1 MTSRALLPVLWA
13 VLVLPSAN
21 FGRFDGLPLDTLPE
35 LIGLLLL
42 LPLTVSGAL
51 RRYCRRRV
59 GAWGRVAPAVLVALG
74 LAAVGG
80 KLALFVSG
88 TYQGFV
94 GCYRSTLVPPPTG
107 PCERSFAN
115 PWFRYSVTRI
125 DSVIDV
131 APDRWNLGFLN
142 STRFDFSGR
151 QVQDRP
157 LRDRIPLEVVW
168 QGVIERPSPWRARLT
183 YVGAATL
190 RLGVLAPGDEGSD
203 IRLPRHYGEATTVQL
218 AIPAGRH
225 RVELAYRFDD
235 GARWPAPLP
244 IGPGA
249 TVRFEQDTPGG
260 SPGTGALVEAAPPA
274 AVWRVLA
281 AAIDSIALVL
291 GATVTLSYVVLLR
304 RDRWLALFIAI
315 AGLAVSGLR
324 TEAAGLP
331 TAFGVFMALLGL
343 ALALLGR
350 TWRRRLVLAFF
361 SAAYFN
367 ACLMLSSIPRLDL
380 VLYRPPSD
388 ALVYESLART
398 ILETWSLQGG
408 EPVFRFQ
415 PGFRY
420 WRFVERLVLGDG
432 DPFVLIV
439 ALTALAWGCLWA
451 IARFWPRPAPPWPRA
466 LAFTLGAGL
475 LLGLA
480 TSTPVVTFVEAP
492 LSEYPTWILL
502 PLVVTLLFGTRARRR
517 WIWGGMLGGVAMLC
531 RLNHVAALLGYLA
544 VFAWQRWRGSPRTV
558 ALTVGIALALLTLAP
573 LHNRYY
579 GGRATAT
586 IRILNINR
594 AALAIGP
601 SRLAR
606 LHRDPDVRRDLWDQ
620 VRGILYVHGTRGT
633 ATEPDRFTR
642 LMIRGLQW
650 LWLGTAIVVLPRRGL
665 APGAQALL
673 LVPLLYFVVHL
684 LYTVDTYYP
693 RHILAGHLA
702 LGVSVLYAHG
712 PGWPRPMTARAITS
726 PTPV

>member
-1 MTSRALLPVLWA
+1 MSRALLPILWA

-35 LIGLLLL
+35 LVGLLLL

-51 RRYCRRRV
+51 RRYLRRRI

-80 KLALFVSG
+80 KLALFASG

-107 PCERSFAN
+107 PCERSYAN

-125 DSVIDV
+125 DSAIDLE
-131 APDRWNLGFLN
+131 PERWNLGFLN
-142 STRFDFSGR
+142 AMRFDFTSR
-151 QVQDRP
+151 PVHDRP

-168 QGVIERPSPWRARLT
+168 QGVIERPTPWMARLT
-183 YVGAATL
+183 YVGAGTL
-190 RLGVLAPGDEGSD
+190 RLGVRAPGDEGPD
-203 IRLPRHYGEATTVQL
+203 LRLPRHYAEATTVQL
-218 AIPAGRH
+218 GIPAGRH

-235 GARWPAPLP
+235 GTRWPAPSP
-244 IGPGA
+244 VGPGA
-249 TVRFEQDTPGG
+249 TVRFEQDGPGG
-260 SPGTGALVEAAPPA
+260 SPGTGMLVEAAPPA

-281 AAIDSIALVL
+281 AAVDSIVLVL
-291 GATVTLSYVVLLR
+291 GATVTLSYLVLLR
-304 RDRWLALFIAI
+304 RDWWLALLIVI
-315 AGLAVSGLR
+315 AGLAVSR
-324 TEAAGLP
+324 FPTEAVGLP
-331 TAFGVFMALLGL
+331 TAFGVFMALLCL
-343 ALALLGR
+343 ALALFGR
-350 TWRRRLVLAFF
+350 TWRRRLVLSFF
-361 SAAYFN
+361 SAAYLN
-367 ACLMLSSIPRLDL
+367 VCLLLSSIPRLDL

-388 ALVYESLART
+388 ALVYESQARS

-432 DPFVLIV
+432 DPIVSIV

-451 IARFWPRPAPPWPRA
+451 IARLWRRPAPSWPCG
-466 LAFTLGAGL
+466 LAYALGAGL

-480 TSTPVVTFVEAP
+480 TSTPVATFVEAP

-502 PLVVTLLFGTRARRR
+502 PLTFTLLFTTRRARR
-517 WIWGGMLGGVAMLC
+517 WLAGGILGGIVVLC
-531 RLNHVAALLGYLA
+531 RLNHLPAILGYLA
-544 VFAWQRWRGSPRTV
+544 VFGWQRWRTAPRAA
-558 ALTVGIALALLTLAP
+558 ALTVGLALAMLTLP
-573 LHNRYY
+573 PIHNRYY
-579 GGRATAT
+579 GGPATEAH
-586 IRILNINR
+586 RIMNVNR
-594 AALAIGP
+594 AALAIDP

-606 LHRDPDVRRDLWDQ
+606 LHRDPDVRRDLGDQ
-620 VRGILYVHGTRGT
+620 VRGILYVHGGRGT
-633 ATEPDRFTR
+633 TTEPDRFAR

-665 APGAQALL
+665 APGAKSLL

-693 RHILAGHLA
+693 RHILAGHFA

-712 PGWPRPMTARAITS
+712 PGWPRPMTARPIAP